1 MHLLTIALAEDRAA
15 TLAQERRRHGSLPGP
30 TPASA
35 DRRTRRVLAR
45 GLAAISLVSAAAVR
59 RLDACIAD
67 DLVRPMAPADGA

>member
-15 TLAQERRRHGSLPGP
+15 TLAQERRRHGSP
-30 TPASA
+30 PARPP
-35 DRRTRRVLAR
+35 RRPIAARRVLAR

-67 DLVRPMAPADGA
+67 DLMRPMAPADGA